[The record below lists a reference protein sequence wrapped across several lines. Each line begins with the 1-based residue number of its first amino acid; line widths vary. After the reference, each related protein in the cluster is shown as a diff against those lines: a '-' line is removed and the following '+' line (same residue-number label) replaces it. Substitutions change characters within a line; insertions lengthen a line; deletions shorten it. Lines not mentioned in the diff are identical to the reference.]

1 MTSTRTADEHVEI
14 SASPSTIHRL
24 RVVDN
29 DAHEGARAADL
40 WRERY
45 ECSPMPTVESGGPGV
60 WYRLLA
66 LALLN
71 AIGGPRGT
79 YVSMK
84 PAATAPP
91 GEEIRMFSLRPALE
105 IRGRKS
111 KGWRAFAGNSLTFP
125 RYWWRSPPC

>member
-1 MTSTRTADEHVEI
+1 
-14 SASPSTIHRL
+14 
-24 RVVDN
+24 
-29 DAHEGARAADL
+29 
-40 WRERY
+40 
-45 ECSPMPTVESGGPGV
+45 MPTLKTEAPGV

-91 GEEIRMFSLRPALE
+91 GEEIRMFSLRPAGDPRSQVQRLA
-105 IRGRKS
+105 RFR
-111 KGWRAFAGNSLTFP
+111 RQLLTFP
-125 RYWWRSPPC
+125 RYGWRSPPC